1 VIAGGNVLEN
11 LKWLLVILALVAA
24 LGYLLMGVGV
34 TTVPE
39 KPLNDT
45 SSDNDAPP
53 GFDWI
58 MFGGYLAGGLLIL
71 LKKRWLLITGAVLNA
86 IPIIG
91 FYAMWASRTD
101 VMLSAPGLMTKIPQI
116 LLEIGLIYWLV
127 KSRAVKTS
135 AAAT

>member
-1 VIAGGNVLEN
+1 MEN
-11 LKWLLVILALVAA
+11 IKWVLVILELVAV

-34 TTVPE
+34 ITVPDN
-39 KPLNDT
+39 PLNDT

-91 FYAMWASRTD
+91 FYAMRASRTD

-127 KSRAVKTS
+127 KSKPAAKT
-135 AAAT
+135 APAT

>member
-1 VIAGGNVLEN
+1 VEN
-11 LKWLLVILALVAA
+11 LKWVLVILALVAA

-34 TTVPE
+34 ITVPE
-39 KPLNDT
+39 NPLD
-45 SSDNDAPP
+45 DIDAPP

-58 MFGGYLAGGLLIL
+58 MFGGYLVGGLLIL

-91 FYAMWASRTD
+91 FYAIWAGRSD
-101 VMLSAPGLMTKIPQI
+101 VLFSAPGLMTKIPQI

-127 KSRAVKTS
+127 KSEP
-135 AAAT
+135 AAKPVPAT

>member
-1 VIAGGNVLEN
+1 LIAGGYVEN
-11 LKWLLVILALVAA
+11 FKWVLVILALVAA

-34 TTVPE
+34 ITVPD

-45 SSDNDAPP
+45 SADNDAPP

-58 MFGGYLAGGLLIL
+58 MFGAYVAGGLLIL
-71 LKKRWLLITGAVLNA
+71 FKKRWLFITGAVLNA

-91 FYAMWASRTD
+91 FYAIWASRTD
-101 VMLSAPGLMTKIPQI
+101 VMFSAPGLLTKIPQI

-127 KSRAVKTS
+127 KSKP
-135 AAAT
+135 AAKQVQAT

>member
-1 VIAGGNVLEN
+1 MEN
-11 LKWLLVILALVAA
+11 IKWVLVILALVAV

-34 TTVPE
+34 ITVPDN
-39 KPLNDT
+39 PLNDT

-91 FYAMWASRTD
+91 FYAMRASRTD

-127 KSRAVKTS
+127 KSKPAAKT
-135 AAAT
+135 APAT

>member
-1 VIAGGNVLEN
+1 VIEGREVVEN
-11 LKWLLVILALVAA
+11 LRWVLAILALVAA

-34 TTVPE
+34 ITVPE

-45 SSDNDAPP
+45 SADTDAPP

-58 MFGGYLAGGLLIL
+58 MSGAYVVGGLLIL
-71 LKKRWLLITGAVLNA
+71 TRKRWLLITGAVLNA

-101 VMLSAPGLMTKIPQI
+101 VMFSAPGLLTKIPQI

-127 KSRAVKTS
+127 KSKPDTKQVP
-135 AAAT
+135 AT

>member
-1 VIAGGNVLEN
+1 VIERRELKNVIWICL
-11 LKWLLVILALVAA
+11 ILALVAA
-24 LGYLLMGVGV
+24 LGYFLMGVGAI
-34 TTVPE
+34 TVPD

-58 MFGGYLAGGLLIL
+58 MFGGYVIGGLLIL

-101 VMLSAPGLMTKIPQI
+101 VLFSAPGLLTKIPQI

-127 KSRAVKTS
+127 KSKPAAKTIT
-135 AAAT
+135 AK